1 MFWLVVDLP
10 LWKIWKSVGMI
21 IPNWMESHKVMFQ
34 TTNQYWIMLSWSL
47 YIAPNR
53 EYVRIQYGIAVM
65 AGLTTLR
72 HVYGHFKVRPIGT
85 P

>member
-1 MFWLVVDLP
+1 
-10 LWKIWKSVGMI
+10 MI

-85 P
+85 QEANFGEKWSDVPSGKLT